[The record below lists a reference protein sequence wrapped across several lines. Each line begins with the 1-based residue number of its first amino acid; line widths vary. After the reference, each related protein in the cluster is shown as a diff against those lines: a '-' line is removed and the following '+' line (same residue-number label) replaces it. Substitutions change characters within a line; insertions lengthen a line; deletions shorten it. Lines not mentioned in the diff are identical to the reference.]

1 MFHWMLQKEEQVQ
14 NLNLQ
19 MPKTPQIVKIN
30 TNIKLVED
38 VVTLGPMAQATLV
51 NLKTQFT
58 LNLL

>member
-1 MFHWMLQKEEQVQ
+1 MLQKEEQVQ